1 MRLLLSLLLLA
12 LTLAAQSRL
21 TGETGVHSNSMAE
34 ANRAADP
41 SPRGSAYGVSVAA
54 LVGASAAD
62 LASSWGRPEL
72 NPVLALRGQNPRFGW
87 QSAVVKLGITVT
99 TLLIQRTILR
109 RRPDLHKELAVSNF
123 LAAGAM
129 GGVAIRNQ
137 AIGVPRSP

>member
-12 LTLAAQSRL
+12 LTIRAQSTL
-21 TGETGVHSNSMAE
+21 TSGTGVYPNSMAE

-72 NPVLALRGQNPRFGW
+72 NPVLTLRGQSPRFGW
-87 QSAVVKLGITVT
+87 QSAVVKLGITAT
-99 TLLIQRTILR
+99 TLLVQRTILR
-109 RRPDLHKELAVSNF
+109 RRPDLRKQLTVSNF
-123 LAAGAM
+123 IAAGAM

-137 AIGVPRSP
+137 AIGAPRSP

>member
-1 MRLLLSLLLLA
+1 
-12 LTLAAQSRL
+12 
-21 TGETGVHSNSMAE
+21 MAE
-34 ANRAADP
+34 ASRAADP
-41 SPRGSAYGVSVAA
+41 SSHGLAYGVSVAA

-72 NPVLALRGQNPRFGW
+72 NPVLALRGQSSRFGW
-87 QSAVVKLGITVT
+87 QSAAVKLGITAT

-109 RRPDLHKELAVSNF
+109 RRPDLRKQLTVSNF

-137 AIGVPRSP
+137 AIGAPRSP